1 MNIIDLTSDIDD
13 VDAESEYGVLRM
25 QTPDQQERSSF
36 HANSANTSTSL
47 VSGAHRP
54 QPEFQVCKDPPG
66 CRHRRT
72 DNFSGDNF
80 GDSADLVSL
89 DGTPSRNQVVQQPS
103 ATEVIDI
110 DDNQSV
116 DDFDIIIDD
125 SNAGR
130 PPPARLALSGK
141 IINPNT
147 IGSSGNAH
155 NLGSLIDDGFVIV
168 DTDLHDISQPQLPR
182 SQVALSEMNGST
194 IHAPFSNTV
203 LQSQHTQQLDQHQKP
218 QNSQRQQQ
226 RQYWNPLHP
235 AITYN
240 SNDAASGPNRHQSF
254 PPQEATIDHI
264 NPVDSAPQ
272 ISNLHGSRSRMLML
286 GQLRAVAVISTG
298 SVHYHEGSAM
308 QVPTTLRNRP
318 GAAKE
323 VELYDS
329 TNRLIG
335 TLEQSITRTI
345 HALIVDGNIKVAG
358 LTAGPLR
365 GKFVSPILLSFYA
378 DHTLALQVLEILEES
393 GLYLDQS
400 AAEPQR
406 MLQGLNAESNV
417 LTQGMV
423 YTARDSTRDEQGLLS
438 VLTNS
443 DNGMPSVFADMGFQ
457 SRGCGDGAGQEL
469 AKLKTRYRNQQLP
482 ETMVV
487 GRAEANPEDT
497 KKTLANIKATFVTL
511 LDLPEL
517 DAPAQVITPLRRHQK
532 QALYFM
538 VHRETEG
545 VDVEDTSFVDVDGD
559 IYFPKLWIRDTNRLG
574 ARGPEYKHALVN
586 IRCIDRPKPMLG
598 GILADDMGLG
608 KTLSMISL
616 IVKLPPTRHPCARLK
631 FIDADGNSVIGLDD
645 DDAGNTSARVPRVRK
660 RARRG
665 GKNGTPRRRAHI
677 VSDNNSSNSR
687 GSKKKGREDSRLS
700 SKFKGKATDRGL
712 LVDDGNDSDKFT
724 EVQRSARNVHR
735 NQSPSLQTHNPNNH
749 IPDTLTE
756 SLSSESDE
764 LVDDPLSLHDSRKHV
779 RRTAGSSDTKPN
791 ANEAALEPNCS
802 PSSSSSDNYNS
813 DSSESDSADED
824 VVFDNRP
831 MTPPPPFDNPA
842 TKNKEECERRF
853 DANYRGRYAGG
864 TLIVC
869 PLSTMANWEEQIQM
883 HLEPRLLSIYPY
895 HGSSRHKNPKRL
907 CQYDIVLTTYN
918 VLQSEYKR
926 ETRQLTHDDSADP
939 HITASR
945 IFGSSAEED
954 TGDKFC
960 SIPENP
966 YVSPLQA
973 VHWHRV
979 VLDEAHTI
987 KERRTLSSLAAC
999 ALNAD
1004 RRWCLTGTPIQNRLD
1019 DLYSLLRFLHAAPL
1033 SNWKVWLTY
1042 IGAPFYE
1049 NIRTLVAGEDGNEE
1063 CNVGAHRVQRL
1074 MQSICLRRMKQQI
1087 DVKTN
1092 QNMIELPPKFEVVRW
1107 LELEQGE
1114 QRLYKMAEDMARQKY
1129 TNMSHSGT
1137 LLSNYMHVLKIILR
1151 LRQLCTHPRLWS
1163 EDRWKEAHVLA
1174 TDSKTVNSSASQ
1186 HKRSEHFTTTNRQNA
1201 ASSRSITKYEPK
1213 PKVQSTAN
1221 ATDPAAIADIV
1232 VKTESKPTGI
1242 ADKKLKSESKL
1253 PMKAENKDISLSVV
1267 DLCDMADASADLD
1280 DHFMYWEKWVTEVS
1294 RHGMFVKCD
1303 FCDGDV
1309 LSASVLQNKD
1319 YYRDMDYP
1327 GPAFT
1332 KCMHITCKQ
1341 CLTAFF
1347 AVAPSNQQDYQLVC
1361 QDPNTPAVFNECV
1374 LCGEMLGLRDLV
1386 PLPAQVI
1393 FNSINKSDLTVTA
1406 DMKPAVGGSSS
1417 SKGEDVA
1424 PQLPSVYDDK
1434 DEPSDQ
1440 NEELNRLCSECDTS
1454 TKLSALLTDIEK
1466 IRERQWITDPDFAVD
1481 QSHPTVRSRRMQLA
1495 TSSIIREKCV
1505 VFSQW
1510 TTVLDFIEP
1519 LLEEK
1524 GIRFTRLDG
1533 QMTRNQRNN
1542 NLQTFRDDPQIEI
1555 LLLSL
1560 RAGGVGLNLAYATH
1574 VFLLDAFWNPSVER
1588 QAIDRVHRLGQ
1599 KYPITVT
1606 RYFIKNSIEEK
1617 IMELQHR
1624 KSRIADISLMD
1635 STRQNH
1641 LDGGSNDASNTAT
1654 GSTFAVSTDTHS
1666 RQQRLDDLSLLLG

>member
-1 MNIIDLTSDIDD
+1 
-13 VDAESEYGVLRM
+13 
-25 QTPDQQERSSF
+25 
-36 HANSANTSTSL
+36 
-47 VSGAHRP
+47 
-54 QPEFQVCKDPPG
+54 
-66 CRHRRT
+66 
-72 DNFSGDNF
+72 
-80 GDSADLVSL
+80 
-89 DGTPSRNQVVQQPS
+89 
-103 ATEVIDI
+103 
-110 DDNQSV
+110 
-116 DDFDIIIDD
+116 
-125 SNAGR
+125 
-130 PPPARLALSGK
+130 
-141 IINPNT
+141 
-147 IGSSGNAH
+147 
-155 NLGSLIDDGFVIV
+155 
-168 DTDLHDISQPQLPR
+168 
-182 SQVALSEMNGST
+182 
-194 IHAPFSNTV
+194 
-203 LQSQHTQQLDQHQKP
+203 
-218 QNSQRQQQ
+218 
-226 RQYWNPLHP
+226 
-235 AITYN
+235 
-240 SNDAASGPNRHQSF
+240 
-254 PPQEATIDHI
+254 
-264 NPVDSAPQ
+264 
-272 ISNLHGSRSRMLML
+272 
-286 GQLRAVAVISTG
+286 
-298 SVHYHEGSAM
+298 
-308 QVPTTLRNRP
+308 
-318 GAAKE
+318 
-323 VELYDS
+323 
-329 TNRLIG
+329 
-335 TLEQSITRTI
+335 
-345 HALIVDGNIKVAG
+345 
-358 LTAGPLR
+358 
-365 GKFVSPILLSFYA
+365 
-378 DHTLALQVLEILEES
+378 
-393 GLYLDQS
+393 
-400 AAEPQR
+400 
-406 MLQGLNAESNV
+406 
-417 LTQGMV
+417 
-423 YTARDSTRDEQGLLS
+423 
-438 VLTNS
+438 
-443 DNGMPSVFADMGFQ
+443 
-457 SRGCGDGAGQEL
+457 
-469 AKLKTRYRNQQLP
+469 
-482 ETMVV
+482 
-487 GRAEANPEDT
+487 
-497 KKTLANIKATFVTL
+497 
-511 LDLPEL
+511 
-517 DAPAQVITPLRRHQK
+517 
-532 QALYFM
+532 
-538 VHRETEG
+538 
-545 VDVEDTSFVDVDGD
+545 
-559 IYFPKLWIRDTNRLG
+559 
-574 ARGPEYKHALVN
+574 
-586 IRCIDRPKPMLG
+586 MLG

-616 IVKLPPTRHPCARLK
+616 I
-631 FIDADGNSVIGLDD
+631 
-645 DDAGNTSARVPRVRK
+645 
-660 RARRG
+660 
-665 GKNGTPRRRAHI
+665 
-677 VSDNNSSNSR
+677 
-687 GSKKKGREDSRLS
+687 
-700 SKFKGKATDRGL
+700 
-712 LVDDGNDSDKFT
+712 
-724 EVQRSARNVHR
+724 
-735 NQSPSLQTHNPNNH
+735 
-749 IPDTLTE
+749 
-756 SLSSESDE
+756 
-764 LVDDPLSLHDSRKHV
+764 
-779 RRTAGSSDTKPN
+779 
-791 ANEAALEPNCS
+791 
-802 PSSSSSDNYNS
+802 
-813 DSSESDSADED
+813 
-824 VVFDNRP
+824 
-831 MTPPPPFDNPA
+831 
-842 TKNKEECERRF
+842 ECERRF

-954 TGDKFC
+954 TGDKSC

-1174 TDSKTVNSSASQ
+1174 TDSKT
-1186 HKRSEHFTTTNRQNA
+1186 
-1201 ASSRSITKYEPK
+1201 
-1213 PKVQSTAN
+1213 
-1221 ATDPAAIADIV
+1221 
-1232 VKTESKPTGI
+1232 
-1242 ADKKLKSESKL
+1242 
-1253 PMKAENKDISLSVV
+1253 
-1267 DLCDMADASADLD
+1267 
-1280 DHFMYWEKWVTEVS
+1280 
-1294 RHGMFVKCD
+1294 
-1303 FCDGDV
+1303 
-1309 LSASVLQNKD
+1309 
-1319 YYRDMDYP
+1319 
-1327 GPAFT
+1327 
-1332 KCMHITCKQ
+1332 
-1341 CLTAFF
+1341 
-1347 AVAPSNQQDYQLVC
+1347 
-1361 QDPNTPAVFNECV
+1361 
-1374 LCGEMLGLRDLV
+1374 
-1386 PLPAQVI
+1386 
-1393 FNSINKSDLTVTA
+1393 
-1406 DMKPAVGGSSS
+1406 
-1417 SKGEDVA
+1417 GEDVA